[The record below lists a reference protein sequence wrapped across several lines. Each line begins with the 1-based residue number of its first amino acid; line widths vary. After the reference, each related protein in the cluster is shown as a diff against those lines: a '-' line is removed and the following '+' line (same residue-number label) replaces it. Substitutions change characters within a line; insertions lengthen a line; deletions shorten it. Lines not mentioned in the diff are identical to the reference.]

1 MLMGAH
7 DGGVDHGIF
16 VVRVVCQMLEHSLP
30 DAASDPAAESRMHHA
45 KVAKSIPQVA
55 PRNPSTIALQHRLHK
70 QTVVPR
76 RSAYTTHPTRQSL
89 LDPLP
94 LILPQPITPHHHPLK
109 LQATQDQAYSQLDDT
124 PYTFLSQIF
133 DYGNTTLEKRAI
145 FFKRLIPL
153 LEFGRERE
161 GIDLSKV
168 S

>member
-16 VVRVVCQMLEHSLP
+16 VVRGVCQMLEHSLP
-30 DAASDPAAESRMHHA
+30 DAASGPAAESRMHHA

-89 LDPLP
+89 LDTLP
-94 LILPQPITPHHHPLK
+94 LIVPQPITPLPHQLRLLCNLSP
-109 LQATQDQAYSQLDDT
+109 AYDEFDDT
-124 PYTFLSQIF
+124 P
-133 DYGNTTLEKRAI
+133 
-145 FFKRLIPL
+145 
-153 LEFGRERE
+153 
-161 GIDLSKV
+161 
-168 S
+168 